1 MNWKRVFDFGQ
12 VPLSAAASVS
22 HEAILLVDGAQN
34 VLALNEKARE
44 LFGCGDDPA
53 AGMVLDDLI
62 PTALHAA
69 HREHVRGFVDS
80 GRSSLDPMGRG
91 RLQARRRNGEAFPVE
106 VAVARVGRGPGA
118 EPPSVFVVVLRDLS
132 VEGHLHAD
140 AELMRQRVAAVLDAM
155 PAAMWIVDD
164 GRVTFGN
171 RAAATLFGRGS
182 SAELVGRPLAEL
194 LGPVLA
200 ATLAG
205 PSGPADT
212 AAGAS
217 SAVQGSIQRPDGTV
231 REVEVASVALPD
243 HGRSTLQM
251 VLADVTEREQS
262 LRDHRQRSES
272 LRALSGS
279 VVQAREDE
287 RKRIA
292 RELHDELGQHLSAL
306 KLELSSLMSDVAA
319 LHCHDRLAQAIDLID
334 ATVASVRR
342 IAADLRPLALDDLGL
357 GAAIEGLARD
367 AVRRLGIEVAVS
379 LDSDLP
385 ELDEAAAIA
394 LYRIAQE
401 ALTNVSRH
409 ARATDARIELRRRGT
424 ELVLTVRDNGRG
436 FPPDALRR
444 SGRFGLLGARE
455 RTDLLGGRFELDNPP
470 GGGGRV
476 TVRLPLRLPSAA
488 TQADA

>member
-1 MNWKRVFDFGQ
+1 MSWKTPFDFGHI
-12 VPLSAAASVS
+12 PLSAAASVS
-22 HEAILLVDGAQN
+22 HEAILLVDRTQT
-34 VLALNEKARE
+34 VLALNAKAKE
-44 LFGCGDDPA
+44 VFGFGDDPA
-53 AGMVLDDLI
+53 VGISLSELI
-62 PTALHAA
+62 PQALRAA
-69 HREHVRGFVDS
+69 HGNHVRDFVAS
-80 GRSSLDPMGRG
+80 NRPALEPMGRG
-91 RLQARRRNGEAFPVE
+91 GLTALRHTGEVFPVE
-106 VAVARVGRGPGA
+106 VAVSRVGGGPGA
-118 EPPSVFVVVLRDLS
+118 EPPDVFVVVLRDLS

-140 AELMRQRVAAVLDAM
+140 ADLMRRRVAAVVDAM
-155 PAAMWIVDD
+155 PAAMWIADE
-164 GRVTFGN
+164 GCVTFCN
-171 RAAATLFGRGS
+171 RAAAALFGRGS
-182 SAELVGRPLAEL
+182 SGELIGQPLADL
-194 LGPVLA
+194 LGPALA
-200 ATLAG
+200 ATLTGPTGAAG
-205 PSGPADT
+205 I

-217 SAVQGSIQRPDGTV
+217 SRVQGTILRPDGTA

-262 LRDHRQRSES
+262 LRSHRQRSES
-272 LRALSGS
+272 LRALSGN

-306 KLELSSLMSDVAA
+306 KLDLSSLMSEVAA
-319 LHCHDRLAQAIDLID
+319 SHCHERLAQAIDLID

-367 AVRRLGIEVAVS
+367 AARRLGIEVSAR
-379 LDSDLP
+379 LGRDLP

-401 ALTNVSRH
+401 ALTNVGRH
-409 ARATDARIELRRRGT
+409 AHATDARIELRRRGAD
-424 ELVLTVRDNGRG
+424 LVLTVRDNGRG

-455 RTDLLGGRFELDNPP
+455 RADLLGGRFEIDNPP

-476 TVRLPLRLPSAA
+476 TVSLPLNQSSTAA
-488 TQADA
+488 QANA